1 MGVER
6 RATALKAAVT
16 PDKASDIDVAVA
28 RLTGEGRTGMGKLFK
43 AIAFADPKSPRSPG
57 FVR

>member
-1 MGVER
+1 MLRGLR
-6 RATALKAAVT
+6 RAPLEQATR
-16 PDKASDIDVAVA
+16 IDVAVA

-43 AIAFADPKSPRSPG
+43 AVAFTDPKLDALPG